1 MPDPPEPPL
10 WTPAPERVARANLT
24 AFAESRRRAT
34 GRDRPAYRALH
45 AWSVARPEEFW
56 PAVWRFCGLVATERP
71 GREPWDAVGVGLERM
86 APPDPVTGPW
96 WFPGARLSFA
106 ENLLRYRDDRPALVA
121 WNETGRRG
129 ELSYPALSHA
139 TARVAAALPP

>member
-34 GRDRPAYRALH
+34 GRDLPDYRALH

-56 PAVWRFCGLVATERP
+56 PAVWRFFGLGATERP
-71 GREPWDAVGVGLERM
+71 GGEPGGAGGRGVGRL
-86 APPDPVTGPW
+86 APPHPPTGPRG
-96 WFPGARLSFA
+96 FPGARPPLA
-106 ENLLRYRDDRPALVA
+106 ANLLRLPDARPA
-121 WNETGRRG
+121 
-129 ELSYPALSHA
+129 PA
-139 TARVAAALPP
+139 P